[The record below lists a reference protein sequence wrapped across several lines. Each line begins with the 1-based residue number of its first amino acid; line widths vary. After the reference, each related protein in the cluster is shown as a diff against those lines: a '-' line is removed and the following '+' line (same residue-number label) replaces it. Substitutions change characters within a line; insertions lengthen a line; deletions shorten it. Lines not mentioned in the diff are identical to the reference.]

1 MFKSGFVSIIGRT
14 NVGKSTLMNNILQQK
29 IAIMSNR
36 PQTTR
41 NRIQGIYTD
50 EEAQIVFIDTPGV
63 HKPKSKLGD
72 YMNKTVTSTVNSG
85 VDLVLFLIEPDKNI
99 GSGDKF
105 ISGQLQGVNTPV
117 ILVINKIDT
126 LERQELLPIMDMYSK
141 LHNFEAIIPI
151 SALKGENIKQLL
163 KEIIKRLP
171 EGPKYFPDDMI
182 TDQPERQIA
191 SEIIRE
197 KILRLMKDEIPHGTA
212 VEIMSMKERKNKN
225 TGETIVDVQA
235 TIYCEKENHK
245 GMIIGKSGNM
255 LKEIGRRAR
264 LDMEEMLQAKVYL
277 QLWVK
282 VKEGWRDSDFLLKNF
297 GYDKKEI

>member
-1 MFKSGFVSIIGRT
+1 LFKSGFVSIIGRT
-14 NVGKSTLMNNILQQK
+14 NVGKSTLMNNILEQK
-29 IAIMSNR
+29 IAIMSDR

-50 EEAQIVFIDTPGV
+50 EEAQIIFIDTPGI

-72 YMNKTVTSTVNSG
+72 YMNKTATRSANSG
-85 VDLVLFLIEPDKNI
+85 VDIVLFLIEPDKSI

-105 ISGQLQGVNTPV
+105 ISEQLQGINTPV

-126 LERQELLPIMDMYSK
+126 LDRHELLPIMDVYSK
-141 LHNFEAIIPI
+141 LYNFEAIIPI
-151 SALKGENIKQLL
+151 SALKGENTKQLL
-163 KEIIKRLP
+163 SEIIKRLP
-171 EGPKYFPDDMI
+171 EGPKYFPEDMI

-191 SEIIRE
+191 AEIIRE

-212 VEIMSMKERKNKN
+212 VEIMSMKERKNKT
-225 TGETIVDVQA
+225 TGEPIIDVQA
-235 TIYCEKENHK
+235 TIYCEKSNHK

-264 LDMEEMLQAKVYL
+264 LDMEEMLDAKVYL